1 MIGRILSGSAGIEI
15 LTTDARSIRRGWA
28 HGGRYDLIRILL
40 AIAPMLLRFLVT
52 FIAQDERIRR
62 MGPRALL
69 LIIPVA
75 TVGVVYFFTR
85 SLVASLLLVTPGVFG
100 PVGVYRVPTV
110 ARSHS
115 VAAVT
120 SSRRRGWE
128 AEAGFREPK
137 CPCRYCTAN
146 FEGSPNKGL
155 T

>member
-1 MIGRILSGSAGIEI
+1 MMSGRILSESAGIEI

-85 SLVASLLLVTPGVFG
+85 SLVASLLLVTLGFLVLWVFIAFL
-100 PVGVYRVPTV
+100 RWLDRT
-110 ARSHS
+110 R
-115 VAAVT
+115 
-120 SSRRRGWE
+120 
-128 AEAGFREPK
+128 
-137 CPCRYCTAN
+137 
-146 FEGSPNKGL
+146 
-155 T
+155 